1 MTTTHGIQD
10 TFGAGGDGL
19 CPDGQRI
26 NLRDL
31 LRSLRGAYGAPVAND
46 AAMIALDANSVANGQ
61 MRVDLS
67 DGSTWRY
74 VSAATATD
82 TSGLLFRKPTHA
94 PTLGGWCLMP
104 GAVDI
109 AMPVLAATAD
119 ATALLTLPTGAL
131 FMPSEFWFEV
141 TTGFTGG
148 TSSAIGLSSGKTG
161 FTTKGDLL
169 GGAAGDVAATL
180 VAGNPI
186 MGTIGPKWDTLAEK
200 RIVWKAGDT
209 FRFDRV
215 TSAFTAGIGK
225 IHAVGQL
232 VANPGL

>member
-1 MTTTHGIQD
+1 MTITHGIPE

-19 CPDGQRI
+19 CPDGNAI

-31 LRSLRGAYGAPVAND
+31 LRGVKATIADPVANA
-46 AAMIALDANSVANGQ
+46 AAMYALDANHVANGQ
-61 MRVDLS
+61 VRMDLS
-67 DGSTWRY
+67 DGSLWRY

-94 PTLGGWCLMP
+94 PTTGGWCRMP
-104 GAVDI
+104 GAIDI
-109 AMPVLAATAD
+109 AMPIVAATAD
-119 ATALLTLPTGAL
+119 AAALLTLPTGAV
-131 FMPSEFWFEV
+131 FMPFEFWYEV

-161 FTTKGDLL
+161 YTVKGDLL
-169 GGAAGDVAATL
+169 GGATGDVAATL

-186 MGTIGPKWDTLAEK
+186 LGTIGPKWDTLSEK

-209 FRFDRV
+209 FRFDKI
-215 TSAFTAGIGK
+215 TSTFGVGVGK

-232 VANPGL
+232 IANPGL